1 VNVRPITKKSEGLKT
16 LWALAYAE
24 AEKKRGGP
32 ELLLTIRRDE
42 LAGDLL
48 DHLIA
53 NQCLWGASN
62 DDDIM
67 VGFALY
73 RDRVVETLYVDKHA
87 RRQGIARSLLRALRE
102 LSLPPLDAYALPG
115 DRATKSIY
123 ESIGWKARLLTM
135 RGE

>member
-1 VNVRPITKKSEGLKT
+1 VNVKPIAENSEGISSLWT
-16 LWALAYAE
+16 LANGE

-32 ELLLTIRRDE
+32 ELLLTMRHGVSDD
-42 LAGDLL
+42 DLL
-48 DHLIA
+48 DHLIKH
-53 NQCLWGASN
+53 QCLWGAST
-62 DDDIM
+62 DDGAI

-73 RDRVVETLYVDKHA
+73 RDRVVETLYVDRHF
-87 RRQGIARSLLRALRE
+87 RRQGIARSMLGALRE
-102 LSLPPLDAYALPG
+102 LANPPLDAYALPG